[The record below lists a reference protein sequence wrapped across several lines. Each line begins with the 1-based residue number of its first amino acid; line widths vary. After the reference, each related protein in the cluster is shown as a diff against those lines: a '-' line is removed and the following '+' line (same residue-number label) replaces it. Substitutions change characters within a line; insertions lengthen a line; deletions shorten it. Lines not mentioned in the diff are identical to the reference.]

1 MYIFFNWGR
10 ITMPV
15 IWAFILLELMIILLY
30 NDNKDK
36 WNYLIFSVI
45 CQSTTQFKIMWY
57 WRIKWWLDRTLCLQ
71 FHLGCSSPVHVL
83 HLTEI
88 RFYRMRHRKVTIH
101 SFATLVGKKL
111 IHISAGSS
119 YPIQIPF
126 YLPCCAELQ
135 NCFQKV
141 VLWLE
146 KKLYFCLFKM
156 INVK

>member
-30 NDNKDK
+30 NDNEDK

-101 SFATLVGKKL
+101 SFATLWDFPGKSTGVGCHCL
-111 IHISAGSS
+111 LCGFISGLSILS
-119 YPIQIPF
+119 HWSIFLSLSQYHT
-126 YLPCCAELQ
+126 
-135 NCFQKV
+135 
-141 VLWLE
+141 VLMSVAL
-146 KKLYFCLFKM
+146 
-156 INVK
+156 